1 MSNKM
6 IIYYYK
12 FKKGGIKMQ
21 IKGLEKLNKL
31 CKCLGLKTLI
41 ELERVYKLEHKQGE
55 AVITTLERI
64 KSEREKLKG

>member
-1 MSNKM
+1 
-6 IIYYYK
+6 
-12 FKKGGIKMQ
+12 MQ